1 MSAHLIEGL
10 ASFRIYLPW
19 VSFIAGLGGSLH
31 CVGMC
36 GGLVTASCGKSTDI
50 IRYQFG
56 RLLGYLLLGSVAGF
70 FGEYMAFKDSSTY
83 FSLIPAIFIGVL
95 FIYWGFKNFQG
106 KKAELPV
113 PRFMGAS
120 YQFLWKTLVKTNL
133 STTRAFFT
141 GLISIFLP
149 CGLLYGVVLGT
160 ISLEHSYEALFSMFF
175 FWLGTVPSMVVAPS
189 VIQRL
194 IRPLKTKLPRTF
206 ALSLMLIGVV
216 TITLRVSKH
225 YESLHSVQPID
236 CHH

>member
-1 MSAHLIEGL
+1 MSDQLIDGL
-10 ASFRIYLPW
+10 ASFRTYLPW
-19 VSFIAGLGGSLH
+19 VSFVAGLGGSLH

-56 RLLGYLLLGSVAGF
+56 RLLGYLFLGGIAGF
-70 FGEYMAFKDSSTY
+70 FGEFISFKDSSTY
-83 FSLIPAIFIGVL
+83 YSLLPAIFIGVL
-95 FIYWGFKNFQG
+95 FIYWGFKNYQG

-120 YQFLWKTLVKTNL
+120 YQFLWKKLVKSNL
-133 STTRAFFT
+133 SITRAFFT
-141 GLISIFLP
+141 GLISILLP
-149 CGLLYGVVLGT
+149 CGLLYGVVLST
-160 ISLEHSYEALFSMFF
+160 VSLEHSYEALFSMFF

-194 IRPLKTKLPRTF
+194 IRPLKSKLPRTF

-225 YESLHSVQPID
+225 YESLHSTQPID
-236 CHH
+236 CH